1 MQSTFHPALKVF
13 PPRAEKRPKEKKAAY
28 IKLYR
33 QKTAAATKSSDPR
46 MVPRSQHAANNLTPD
61 LLAKPSTS
69 TSTSTENAQKID
81 EKMQQSFKAIKLL
94 NQDEIDAAADRFLDQ
109 LKNLQDDDDS
119 EDEKEHQNSRG
130 LTGDSGDSRA
140 TPSGRI

>member
-13 PPRAEKRPKEKKAAY
+13 PSRAEKKPKEKKAAY

-33 QKTAAATKSSDPR
+33 QKTAAATKATDPR
-46 MVPRSQHAANNLTPD
+46 MVPRSQHTVNDHTPD

-81 EKMQQSFKAIKLL
+81 EKMQQSFKATKLL
-94 NQDEIDAAADRFLDQ
+94 SQDEIDAAADRLLDQ
-109 LKNLQDDDDS
+109 LKDLQDGDHS
-119 EDEKEHQNSRG
+119 EDEEEHG
-130 LTGDSGDSRA
+130 TCED
-140 TPSGRI
+140 

>member
-13 PPRAEKRPKEKKAAY
+13 PSRAEKKPKEKKAAY

-33 QKTAAATKSSDPR
+33 QKTAAATKATDPR
-46 MVPRSQHAANNLTPD
+46 MVPRSQHTVNDHTPD

-81 EKMQQSFKAIKLL
+81 EKMQQSFKPPNCSVKTRLTPLPIGCWISSKIFKTAIIARMRKNTELAR
-94 NQDEIDAAADRFLDQ
+94 ID
-109 LKNLQDDDDS
+109 
-119 EDEKEHQNSRG
+119 
-130 LTGDSGDSRA
+130 
-140 TPSGRI
+140 